1 MPDYT
6 LQQLATYHNSRP
18 RNHAEFRRRQNLVNN
33 TPYYT
38 TGHVIRHLKVIQM
51 DNEYDWYSLFW
62 EQDISP
68 DLQIYALDSIRYAQ
82 GEINNDPGQMEISMM
97 MERNFNRPGRHIAI
111 IFVHLF
117 PHQQFNDGHVVH
129 IEFDEGSFIDRT
141 IERLFDT
148 QNGAVIA
155 QATEYDMLKNIA
167 REDEMLE
174 LLDLF
179 LRDFNPM
186 RFGFDGDDYFV
197 DPEAPNIHVDHDFCL
212 NQLECIMNG
221 VPYGIQE
228 LIQELVPAIEN
239 EVAGA
244 DDEINQG
251 FYNDEDDI
259 IIINNDFINNNNNNI
274 INNND
279 FINNN
284 NDYLNNYIYNYII
297 EPNAAEPNY
306 REQG

>member
-1 MPDYT
+1 MPNYT
-6 LQQLATYHNSRP
+6 RQQLATYRASLP
-18 RNHAEFRRRQNLVNN
+18 LNHTEFRRRRNLVNN

-51 DNEYDWYSLFW
+51 NNEYDWYSLFW
-62 EQDISP
+62 QQDINP
-68 DLQIYALDSIRYAQ
+68 DLQTYALDSIRYAH
-82 GEINNDPGQMEISMM
+82 PGQMEVSMM
-97 MERNFNRPGRHIAI
+97 MERDFYRPGRHIAI

-117 PHQQFNDGHVVH
+117 PHQQFHDGHVVH
-129 IEFDEGSFIDRT
+129 FEFDEGSFIDRT

-179 LRDFNPM
+179 LSDFNPM

-197 DPEAPNIHVDHDFCL
+197 DPEAGNIHVAHDFCL

-221 VPYGIQE
+221 VPYEIQA
-228 LIQELVPAIEN
+228 LVPAIGN

-251 FYNDEDDI
+251 FLHDEDDI
-259 IIINNDFINNNNNNI
+259 IIINNDFIYNNNI
-274 INNND
+274 I
-279 FINNN
+279 NN
-284 NDYLNNYIYNYII
+284 NDYLNNYIYNYMI

>member
-1 MPDYT
+1 MPNYT
-6 LQQLATYHNSRP
+6 LQQLATYHNSLP
-18 RNHAEFRRRQNLVNN
+18 HNHAEFRRRQNLVNN

-38 TGHVIRHLKVIQM
+38 TGPVIRHLKVIQM
-51 DNEYDWYSLFW
+51 NNEYDWYSLFW
-62 EQDISP
+62 QQDIDM
-68 DLQIYALDSIRYAQ
+68 DLQTYALDSIRYAQ
-82 GEINNDPGQMEISMM
+82 GEINDDSGQMEVSMM
-97 MERNFNRPGRHIAI
+97 MERDFNRPGRHIAI

-117 PHQQFNDGHVVH
+117 PHQQFHDGHVVH

-197 DPEAPNIHVDHDFCL
+197 DPEAGNIHVAHDFCL

-221 VPYGIQE
+221 VPYEIQAP
-228 LIQELVPAIEN
+228 VPAIGN

-244 DDEINQG
+244 DAEINQG
-251 FYNDEDDI
+251 FHHDEDDI
-259 IIINNDFINNNNNNI
+259 IIINNDFIYNNNIINNNNNI
-274 INNND
+274 INY
-279 FINNN
+279 
-284 NDYLNNYIYNYII
+284 DYLNQNIYNYEVDANSRI
-297 EPNAAEPNY
+297 
-306 REQG
+306 QG